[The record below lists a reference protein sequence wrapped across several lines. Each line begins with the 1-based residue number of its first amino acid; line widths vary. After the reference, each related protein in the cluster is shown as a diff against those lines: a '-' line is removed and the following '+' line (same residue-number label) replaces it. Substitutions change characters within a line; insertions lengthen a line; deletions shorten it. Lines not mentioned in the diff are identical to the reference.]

1 MPDWGR
7 EVLTR
12 LASLNLPPAREA
24 EIVEEVAQHLED
36 RYQELVGGGA
46 TEDEARRVAL
56 EELSDEDLLAR
67 GLRRVEQEVKQE
79 PIVPGGGGKGNFLAS
94 IWQDVRYGLRMLVKN
109 PGFTAVVVL
118 SLALGIGANTAIF
131 SLIDAVMLKTL
142 PVRDPGRLVLL
153 NWTGETSSDMAPVR
167 SDSGSENEAP
177 FSYPTFEELRARNQA
192 FSSLFGFV
200 SLRKANINIDGQT
213 NLAEGELITGNYFSG
228 LGVAPILGRAITPG
242 DEKPSAPRAAVI
254 SYGYWSGQFGRSP
267 VAVGKSITVNGVPFT
282 IVGVTPPEF
291 FGVQPGRAV
300 DVWVP
305 LVEEAKLLPYGRSS
319 TPGDRPLFTSRDW
332 WWLIIMGRLK
342 PGVTEQ
348 QATPQLEVLFQQSIT
363 AGLKTPPKPG
373 ATPHVRLEP
382 ATKGLDL
389 LRQEFSKPLWILMI
403 VVGVVLLIA
412 CANVATLLVARSTAR
427 QKEIAVRLSLGAPR
441 ARLIRQLLTESV
453 LLGGL
458 GGALGLLFA
467 YWGSHALVLLMSSG
481 GELLSVNVQPDAK
494 VLAFTAAVSVLTGI
508 LFGLAPAL
516 RSTRVDLTPVLKA
529 SAGSIGGASRRT
541 RLSLGKSLVVAQV
554 SLSLPLLMGAGLFVR
569 TLGNLESQNLGFN
582 QNHLL
587 LFGIDPAKNGYKGER
602 LNDFCG
608 RLLARLQALP
618 GARSAT
624 MSEVTLASGVQD
636 WLLIS
641 IEGHKPKPGENMGVD
656 WNNVGPS
663 FFETMGIRLLLGR
676 GVEWR
681 DTTTSPRVAVVNEVF
696 ARLFLDGRNPIGYRV
711 SLNNPFSQVG
721 GASED
726 YEVVGMVQDA
736 KYASLRSAPRPT
748 VYVPFDQNPWPPWGI
763 HYEVRVAG
771 DPLALVPTVRR
782 VVHDLE
788 PNLPLA
794 DVKTQTEQIAETLVQ
809 ERLFARLSGFF
820 GGLAVL
826 LACIGLY
833 GLMAYA
839 VTRRTGEMGI
849 RMALGAQRRDILRLV
864 MRETLVIV
872 AVSVAIGIPAALAA
886 SRFVR
891 SMLYGLKA
899 TDPLTTAVSALA
911 MMFVALLAGYLPARR
926 ATKVDPMVALRYE

>member
-1 MPDWGR
+1 MRDWGQ
-7 EVLTR
+7 EILKR

-36 RYQELVGGGA
+36 RYQELVASGA

-79 PIVPGGGGKGNFLAS
+79 PIVPGGGGGSNFLAS
-94 IWQDVRYGLRMLVKN
+94 VWQDLRYGLRMLVKN

-131 SLIDAVMLKTL
+131 SLIDAVMLTTL

-153 NWTGETSSDMAPVR
+153 NRTGRTDSHMMIATSDNGSD
-167 SDSGSENEAP
+167 NESP
-177 FSYPTFEELRARNQA
+177 FSYPTFEDFRARSQA

-200 SLRKANINIDGQT
+200 SLGKANINIDGQA
-213 NLAEGELITGNYFSG
+213 NLAQGELITGDYFSG
-228 LGVAPILGRAITPG
+228 LGVAPILGRAITHG

-254 SYGYWSGQFGRSP
+254 SYGYWSRQFGHSP
-267 VAVGKSITVNGVPFT
+267 AAVGKSITVNGVPFT

-305 LVEEAKLLPYGRSS
+305 LVEEAKLLPYGMSS

-363 AGLKTPPKPG
+363 AGLKTPLKPG
-373 ATPHVRLEP
+373 FNLHIRLEP
-382 ATKGLDL
+382 AAKGLAL

-441 ARLIRQLLTESV
+441 ARLVRQLLTESV

-467 YWGSHALVLLMSSG
+467 YWGSHALMLLMSSG
-481 GELLSVNVQPDAK
+481 GEPLSMNVQPDAR

-529 SAGSIGGASRRT
+529 SGGSIGGASRRT
-541 RLSLGKSLVVAQV
+541 RLGLGKSLVVAQV
-554 SLSLPLLMGAGLFVR
+554 SLSLPVLMGAGLFVR
-569 TLGNLESQNLGFN
+569 TLGNLEKVNLGFN
-582 QNHLL
+582 QDHLL

-608 RLLARLQALP
+608 QLLARLQALP
-618 GARSAT
+618 GVSSAT
-624 MSEVTLASGVQD
+624 ISEVTLASGVQD
-636 WLLIS
+636 HVGIS

-681 DTTTSPRVAVVNEVF
+681 DSTTSPKVAVVNEAV
-696 ARLFLDGRNPIGYRV
+696 ARLFLEGRNPIGHRI
-711 SLNNPFSQVG
+711 SPNNVFWKVGRGSQ
-721 GASED
+721 D

-736 KYASLRSAPRPT
+736 MYASLRNAPRPT
-748 VYVPFDQNPWPPWGI
+748 VYVPFDQTPWLPWET
-763 HYEVRVAG
+763 HFEVRTVG
-771 DPLALVPTVRR
+771 DPLALVPSVRR
-782 VVHDLE
+782 VVRDLD

-809 ERLFARLSGFF
+809 ERLFARLSSFF

-826 LACIGLY
+826 LACVGLY

-849 RMALGAQRRDILRLV
+849 RMALGAQRRDILRMI

-872 AVSVAIGIPAALAA
+872 VLGVAIGIPAALAA
-886 SRFVR
+886 TRFVR
-891 SMLYGLKA
+891 SMLYGLKT
-899 TDPLTTAVSALA
+899 TDPLTTAVSALV